1 MSKEINE
8 YLCLFLMFLNQSITD
23 KEFKVKSSPNVFV
36 FADKT
41 RNVYETPADNYNKIL
56 NDNVTKTYKVVDNDI
71 LEDII
76 CDLRDLAN
84 DLSIG
89 NRIETMATKEAFV
102 TIKDHKDNF
111 EVNPTYRLINPA
123 KSDLGKISKT
133 ILDDINSQIRNNIG
147 VQQWK
152 NSLSVI
158 DWFKNIKNKHIG
170 TRLFPLTYS

>member
-1 MSKEINE
+1 M
-8 YLCLFLMFLNQSITD
+8 
-23 KEFKVKSSPNVFV
+23 

-41 RNVYETPADNYNKIL
+41 RNVYETSADNYNKIL

-71 LEDII
+71 LEDIN

-84 DLSIG
+84 HLSIG

-111 EVNPTYRLINPA
+111 EVNPTYRQINPA

-152 NSLSVI
+152 TPYQLLISLRTL
-158 DWFKNIKNKHIG
+158 KTNIG
-170 TRLFPLTYS
+170 TRLFPLT

>member
-1 MSKEINE
+1 
-8 YLCLFLMFLNQSITD
+8 
-23 KEFKVKSSPNVFV
+23 V
-36 FADKT
+36 
-41 RNVYETPADNYNKIL
+41 

-71 LEDII
+71 LEDIN

-84 DLSIG
+84 YLSIG

-123 KSDLGKISKT
+123 KTSDLGKISKI

-158 DWFKNIKNKHIG
+158 DWF
-170 TRLFPLTYS
+170 